1 MSYLKLKFE
10 IAHFVLFLNKT
21 QILFLSSQKE
31 RIGMKAQKGI
41 LGIYCRYIKRFLD
54 ISLSIVLIALLSPLM
69 LLIAVTV
76 ISESRGG
83 AIFKQKRMGKNGKI
97 FTCYKFRTMR
107 VDAPHST
114 PARELGDPEK
124 YLTRIGGFLR
134 RSSLD
139 ELPQLFN
146 VLRGDMSLVG
156 PRPLICEETE
166 IHRMRQMAGVYM
178 LRPGITGL
186 AQINGRNLLCDSEKI
201 ENDKLYLDNVRMRL
215 DAKIIFMTVGCVVAG
230 KGIINQNT
238 KEK

>member
-1 MSYLKLKFE
+1 
-10 IAHFVLFLNKT
+10 
-21 QILFLSSQKE
+21 
-31 RIGMKAQKGI
+31 MKSQKGI
-41 LGIYCRYIKRFLD
+41 LSVYCRYVKRFLD
-54 ISLSIVLIALLSPLM
+54 IFFSIIFIAVLAPLM
-69 LLIAVTV
+69 LFIAIAV

-83 AIFKQKRMGKNGKI
+83 AIFKQKRMGRNGKP

-107 VDAPHST
+107 SDAPHST
-114 PARELGDPEK
+114 PASELGNPEK

-156 PRPLICEETE
+156 PRPLICEEIR
-166 IHRMRQMAGVYM
+166 IHEMRKSAGVYM

-201 ENDKLYLDNVRMRL
+201 ENDKIYLDNVRMRL
-215 DAKIIFMTVGCVVAG
+215 DARILLMTVACVVTG
-230 KGIINQNT
+230 TGIVNRNT
-238 KEK
+238 DKK